1 MNKGSA
7 VVAIMLAA
15 VLGFVTGQ
23 LTSKKQVEVV
33 SGTARSGETA
43 AKEAPAVAGVKE
55 EDAPERY
62 RVPVSATQ
70 PSHGPADA
78 LITIVTFSDFE
89 CPFCGR
95 VLPTLKEIEKD
106 YGNKVRVVWRNQP
119 LPFHQNAMPAAM
131 AAMEAWEQG
140 KAAKFWAM
148 HDKLFE
154 NRSALTRPDLEKY
167 AGELGLDVAKFKA
180 ALDTKKHEKA
190 IQDDQAVAAD
200 VGARGTPSF
209 FINGRPLRGAQPV
222 EKFKEII
229 DDELKRIEKLKAKG
243 VNGSNVYATLMAG
256 AKPKADAAADRP
268 AAPADDKTVY
278 KVPVSQKD
286 AQKGP
291 DDALV
296 TLVVFSDF
304 QCPFCSR
311 VEPTITALVDKYK
324 NDLRVVWKNNPLPF
338 HQDAGPAATLTLVA
352 LEEGGSKKFWEA
364 HDLLFQNQK
373 ALSRAD
379 LEGYGKQLGLSP
391 KKLTAAL
398 DGNTFKARIEE
409 DQALARNLGASGTPS
424 FFINGRSLRGAQPQP
439 AFEKVIDEE
448 LAKAKAKVQAGTARA
463 KIYEE
468 TIKDGATKPAA
479 APAQPSA
486 APDANKIYDIP
497 VAKDAPFK
505 GSKNAKVV
513 IQEFSD
519 FQCPFCSR
527 VNPTVKQI
535 MDEYK
540 DKVRIVW
547 RNYPLPFHKDA
558 GPAAEAASEIFDQG
572 GSDKFWAF
580 HDVLFANQKAL
591 ARADLE
597 KYAEQVGGIN
607 MTKFKAALDN
617 KTHEARVKADMDA
630 VTKAGASIGTP
641 SFFVNGKLLQGA
653 QPFEKFKEVIDE
665 ALKAK

>member
-1 MNKGSA
+1 
-7 VVAIMLAA
+7 MLAA

-33 SGTARSGETA
+33 SGTARSGEA
-43 AKEAPAVAGVKE
+43 VAKEAPAVAGVKE

-62 RVPVSATQ
+62 RVPVSAAQ

-78 LITIVTFSDFE
+78 LITIVEFSDFE

-95 VLPTLKEIEKD
+95 VLPTMQQIEKD

-140 KAAKFWAM
+140 KATKFWAM

-167 AGELGLDVAKFKA
+167 ASELGLDVAKFKA

-286 AQKGP
+286 AQRGP

-379 LEGYGKQLGLSP
+379 LEGYGKQLGLNP

-409 DQALARNLGASGTPS
+409 DQALARNLGASGTP
-424 FFINGRSLRGAQPQP
+424 
-439 AFEKVIDEE
+439 
-448 LAKAKAKVQAGTARA
+448 
-463 KIYEE
+463 
-468 TIKDGATKPAA
+468 
-479 APAQPSA
+479 
-486 APDANKIYDIP
+486 
-497 VAKDAPFK
+497 
-505 GSKNAKVV
+505 
-513 IQEFSD
+513 
-519 FQCPFCSR
+519 
-527 VNPTVKQI
+527 
-535 MDEYK
+535 
-540 DKVRIVW
+540 
-547 RNYPLPFHKDA
+547 
-558 GPAAEAASEIFDQG
+558 
-572 GSDKFWAF
+572 
-580 HDVLFANQKAL
+580 
-591 ARADLE
+591 
-597 KYAEQVGGIN
+597 
-607 MTKFKAALDN
+607 
-617 KTHEARVKADMDA
+617 
-630 VTKAGASIGTP
+630 
-641 SFFVNGKLLQGA
+641 
-653 QPFEKFKEVIDE
+653 
-665 ALKAK
+665 